1 MSDIEVTIKK
11 IYSVKAVNLLV
22 KNTKGLRF
30 PP

>member
-22 KNTKGLRF
+22 KSTKGLHF